1 MNASRSV
8 RIIAQYVRSLR
19 MDAPV
24 RPYEVKT
31 PGSSGLKVDC
41 ACEALPEE
49 NHWRMSFGTS
59 VSVSSPEGAPR
70 LEAAVAIEC
79 VCLVEGVDAQEEA
92 EALLLRNVLPSLYGA
107 ARSLVTSLTVPS
119 GHAAVLL
126 PPVTTDQLI
135 DMVLTE

>member
-31 PGSSGLKVDC
+31 PGDSNLKINC
-41 ACEALPEE
+41 TCETLPEE
-49 NHWRMSFGTS
+49 NHWRMSFDAT
-59 VSVSSPEGAPR
+59 VAVDSPEGATR
-70 LEAAVAIEC
+70 LEVAASIEC
-79 VCLVEGVDAQEEA
+79 ICLVEGAGAREEA
-92 EALLLRNVLPSLYGA
+92 EALLFRNVLPALYGS

-119 GHAAVLL
+119 GHAAILL

-135 DMVLTE
+135 DMALAE